1 MTPEQSA
8 LLSKAYDSVRAAK
21 LLSDAELYD
30 FAVSRAYYAMFY
42 MAEAFL
48 LGVGLSFSRHAGVIA
63 AFGERFAKTGIVPV
77 EFHRYLIEGQDKSNV
92 GDYQIGPGLTNIQAA
107 EQIAR
112 AEQFLH
118 LAQRLFERIG
128 ISKAFFMP
136 RPREI
141 AWQAARSARGSEPQD
156 SGCSDWFKRLGRL
169 LIGQGYAGI

>member
-1 MTPEQSA
+1 MSCGRIPEDLFRIQ
-8 LLSKAYDSVRAAK
+8 
-21 LLSDAELYD
+21 
-30 FAVSRAYYAMFY
+30 
-42 MAEAFL
+42 
-48 LGVGLSFSRHAGVIA
+48 
-63 AFGERFAKTGIVPV
+63 FGERFAKTGIVSV
-77 EFHRYLIEGQDKSNV
+77 ELHRYLIEGQAKRNV
-92 GDYQIGPGLTNIQAA
+92 GNYQIGPGLTDIQTA
-107 EQIAR
+107 EQLAR

>member
-77 EFHRYLIEGQDKSNV
+77 EFHRYLN
-92 GDYQIGPGLTNIQAA
+92 
-107 EQIAR
+107 
-112 AEQFLH
+112 
-118 LAQRLFERIG
+118 
-128 ISKAFFMP
+128 
-136 RPREI
+136 
-141 AWQAARSARGSEPQD
+141 
-156 SGCSDWFKRLGRL
+156 RLGIPILRRPSRL
-169 LIGQGYAGI
+169 HGVREKCMGDRA